1 MRGIYHEGFTMREVS
16 PEVFHH
22 GSHHFRADDFQYSY
36 FLLMH
41 IDQKI
46 INEYVHPKKK
56 T

>member
-1 MRGIYHEGFTMREVS
+1 MRGIYHEGFTMREVPLKFFTMDLITS
-16 PEVFHH
+16 ELIIFSIHI
-22 GSHHFRADDFQYSY
+22 